1 MRLRKVSIEEKH
13 VAMEII
19 DMAKLH
25 LREQGIDQWQ
35 DGYPNLDSI
44 RADIIAE
51 RGYFI
56 LEGDEAVGYMCLDF
70 EGEPVYSQL
79 DGKWQSDGKYAAL
92 HRLAVSDNGR
102 GKGYG
107 KMAFQL
113 AEEYCKKQGINSI
126 RVDTK
131 DTNPKMR
138 HVITSNG
145 YKYCG
150 DVYYETS
157 GERMAF
163 EKVF

>member
-1 MRLRKVSIEEKH
+1 MRLRKVSAEEKH
-13 VAMEII
+13 IAMQII

-25 LREQGIDQWQ
+25 LKNQGIDQWQ
-35 DGYPNLDSI
+35 DGYPDLESI
-44 RADIIAE
+44 IADINAD

-56 LEGDEAVGYMCLDF
+56 ISEDAPIGYMCLDF
-70 EGEPVYSQL
+70 EGEPVYAQL
-79 DGKWQSDGKYAAL
+79 DGKWQGSGKYAAL
-92 HRLAVSDNGR
+92 HRLAISDKGR

-107 KMAFQL
+107 KKAFEL
-113 AEEYCKKQGINSI
+113 AEEYCRSQGINSI

-131 DTNPKMR
+131 NTNPKMR

-145 YKYCG
+145 YIYRG